1 MQRISTARQ
10 CLLSTLYKSHLGING
25 VPQSWASS
33 LKGSCRPQFCRSF
46 APYSLSC
53 CWTFSGDSILPLF
66 HHRDS
71 VWVSKQ
77 LQGLSAHFLAASLL
91 LMFCGSHT
99 RNSEELDRSDY
110 STNAQT
116 RAQNNSL
123 SDLIPVHSI
132 PPAKTYKTWHF
143 TEKCT
148 VLSMSL
154 FNRIFPKRDKFPA
167 CSRALTG
174 KGDQHITWPQKNP
187 SLHAHPSS
195 SLTGKDRAF
204 SAFLVNNL

>member
-1 MQRISTARQ
+1 MESRCTSATSKLFPKAGTAMQRISTARQ

-77 LQGLSAHFLAASLL
+77 LQGLSAHFLAASPYVLWESHKEQWGVRPIRLL
-91 LMFCGSHT
+91 H
-99 RNSEELDRSDY
+99 
-110 STNAQT
+110 
-116 RAQNNSL
+116 
-123 SDLIPVHSI
+123 
-132 PPAKTYKTWHF
+132 
-143 TEKCT
+143 KCT
-148 VLSMSL
+148 NKSTKQFLVWS
-154 FNRIFPKRDKFPA
+154 
-167 CSRALTG
+167 
-174 KGDQHITWPQKNP
+174 H
-187 SLHAHPSS
+187 SS
-195 SLTGKDRAF
+195 SFNTSSKN
-204 SAFLVNNL
+204 V